1 MSERYLARRVA
12 TRLAIGVGAIG
23 LAGGLAG
30 CAEYSKSS
38 LKIGVVCP
46 SPGDKTPATFSQGD
60 GQATIHLSCEE
71 GATKTKPTDVEV
83 LKGPGISSRQ
93 PGVIS
98 DEVTVDYSWDN
109 GSNTAGL
116 FNTAQSP
123 KILSV
128 TDNEVKIGGIHLL
141 GAVNAQ

>member
-1 MSERYLARRVA
+1 
-12 TRLAIGVGAIG
+12 
-23 LAGGLAG
+23 LAG

-60 GQATIHLSCEE
+60 GQATIHLSCVE
-71 GATKTKPTDVEV
+71 GATKTTPTDVEV

-98 DEVTVDYSWDN
+98 GEVTVDYSWDS

-128 TDNEVKIGGIHLL
+128 TDNEVKIGGIYLL